1 MPACE
6 FHVILKVVNEKW
18 IAGYMWLMYTCLSGN
33 WKIVKQLNSIVQR
46 LADQM
51 PICSWF
57 FSLLPNFFIC
67 VYKTSVY
74 HFVKALC
81 LLSFVYD
88 DSGYLICIWIHKT
101 VRSQCLRLL
110 FAFYTIMGNHWIL
123 CRFWRYWI
131 PFSHE
136 HARPV
141 CPLFSSCFKNF
152 FAFYRKLTLWFG
164 YWERSGKVIINKNL
178 SHIE

>member
-110 FAFYTIMGNHWIL
+110 FAFYTIMENHWIL
-123 CRFWRYWI
+123 CKFWRYTS
-131 PFSHE
+131 PFSHK
-136 HARPV
+136 HTWPV
-141 CPLFSSCFKNF
+141 CPLFTSCFKNC
-152 FAFYRKLTLWFG
+152 FAFYRL
-164 YWERSGKVIINKNL
+164 
-178 SHIE
+178 